1 MEALQPYLDFLS
13 DHVVTVVFLASLVEA
28 AGVPFPGRLLLI
40 VASTL
45 AVDVRELVG
54 VGSAAIIGSVIGDH
68 VPYAAG
74 YYVGPRLL
82 QFYCWITLGSELCVT
97 RTLAYF
103 QRFGAAAV
111 AMGRFSTT
119 VRLLAAA
126 LSGCGHISY
135 LRFLVC
141 DIIGTV
147 VYAVLWTSIGY
158 LVGGQALALLQ
169 RYGATKYLVLAIPVA
184 LVSIVAYRLW
194 RRSRH
199 GAGQS
204 DAMESTAASCAL
216 LQRQL

>member
-1 MEALQPYLDFLS
+1 MEVLHPYLAFLS
-13 DHVVTVVFLASLVEA
+13 DHAMTVVFVGSLIEA

-45 AVDVRELVG
+45 VGDVREAVG
-54 VGSAAIIGSVIGDH
+54 VGAAAIVGSLIGDH
-68 VPYAAG
+68 VPYALG

-82 QFYCWITLGSELCVT
+82 QFYCWITLGSDLCVA
-97 RTLAYF
+97 RTLSYF

-111 AMGRFSTT
+111 VMGRFSTT

-141 DIIGTV
+141 DIIGTI
-147 VYAVLWTSIGY
+147 VYAVLWVSLGY
-158 LVGGQALALLQ
+158 LVGGQVLALLQ
-169 RYGATKYLVLAIPVA
+169 RHGATRFLVLAIPLAIVA
-184 LVSIVAYRLW
+184 IVAYRLW

-199 GAGQS
+199 GAGH
-204 DAMESTAASCAL
+204 AGPLESTAASCATL
-216 LQRQL
+216 DRPL